1 MDCCDHCQTLDPHRG
16 SAAYRRALWAVLGI
30 NAVMFLIEIGA
41 GVAAGLCVPSRQ
53 MRWTFSVTPQTTRSA
68 FL

>member
-41 GVAAGLCVPSRQ
+41 SVAAG
-53 MRWTFSVTPQTTRSA
+53 SA
-68 FL
+68 SPPGRCAGLFR